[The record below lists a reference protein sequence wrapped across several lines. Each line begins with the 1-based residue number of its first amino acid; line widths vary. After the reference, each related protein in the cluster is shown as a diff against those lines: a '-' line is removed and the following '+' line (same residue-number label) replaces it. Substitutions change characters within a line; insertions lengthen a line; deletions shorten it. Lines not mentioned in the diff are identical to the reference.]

1 MDSGFLIVS
10 VLVGIYLI
18 VNICLVPMQMR
29 YLRAKREEKAKEPD
43 VNKRHE
49 NQSFEEAQLEYNQQA
64 GILFPSLLMASL
76 VLYLKERKHQ

>member
-10 VLVGIYLI
+10 VLVSIYLI

-29 YLRAKREEKAKEPD
+29 YLRSKREEKVKELD

-49 NQSFEEAQLEYNQQA
+49 NQSFEQSQLEYNQQA